1 MQLAKMRPFQIFL
14 KIANGSISVVIR
26 WQSSV
31 SWYSSQQYH
40 KSLGYVTPDDVYF
53 GQRED
58 ILRRREELKAKT
70 ILERQ
75 HYNSKIN
82 VTGAKIALQL
92 KAIFI
97 SYLLTTY
104 SSKSSRTIE
113 TGRTV

>member
-1 MQLAKMRPFQIFL
+1 
-14 KIANGSISVVIR
+14 VVIR
-26 WQSSV
+26 GQSSV

-75 HYNSKIN
+75 RYNSKIN
-82 VTGAKIALQL
+82 VTGAKIAL
-92 KAIFI
+92 
-97 SYLLTTY
+97 
-104 SSKSSRTIE
+104 
-113 TGRTV
+113 